1 MMYRVPLLVRA
12 GATIDGDSRLA
23 SCAYTGPKPS
33 IPIFMQLE
41 QAPVRIAPRTTRW
54 LVLIGVGK
62 LVKAVFF
69 VALGF
74 GALRLV
80 HRDLVTLVTHW
91 VTDLR
96 FDPESRIVNFLLNKV
111 SGVTPHRLRQLSV
124 LIFCDAALDLIEGTG
139 LILGKSWAE
148 YLTLIV
154 TASFLPWEFFEILR
168 KPSWPKAVLTLL
180 NILVVIYLA
189 GNLQRRSRGTHP
201 LAAD

>member
-1 MMYRVPLLVRA
+1 
-12 GATIDGDSRLA
+12 
-23 SCAYTGPKPS
+23 
-33 IPIFMQLE
+33 MQLAH
-41 QAPVRIAPRTTRW
+41 APAQPASQQTRW
-54 LVLIGVGK
+54 LVIIGVGK

-74 GALRLV
+74 GALKLV

-96 FDPESRIVNFLLNKV
+96 FDPESRLVNFLLDKV
-111 SGVTPHRLRQLSV
+111 SDVTPHRLRQISL
-124 LIFCDAALDLIEGTG
+124 LIFCDAALDLIEGIG

-154 TASFLPWEFFEILR
+154 TASFLPWEFFEIIR
-168 KPSWPKAVLTLL
+168 KPSWPKAVLSLL

-189 GNLQRRSRGTHP
+189 QNLQRRSREKHP
-201 LAAD
+201 EPAAEALIPPANSVK